1 MYCQPNNSNSLAH
14 LGKGLLEA
22 ARVGNDDEV
31 SDLMTQGAP
40 FVTDWLGYSPLHFA
54 CINGHMSTVEI
65 LTRAGVS
72 WEGRTKADK
81 TPIHF
86 AAQNGHRDIVQY
98 LHKLGADINAKDM
111 LNMTPLHWA
120 VDEQH
125 FLVVKFLV
133 ENKAFK
139 RRIVLWWYVYLYNF
153 LVVKVENK
161 ASVHLFQF
169 DKTPLDIAQSNSD
182 YHFIQ
187 FLKNAGQKCLN
198 FDTEE
203 SPSTSD
209 STSVFDSLTTSI
221 DSSFSRDY
229 LGSSVASGAPVLL
242 EGANQITLTEAGK
255 LALQNW
261 SSLYEQAEQNNQQD
275 EKSDTVVQD
284 IDEFIEKNPQKFL
297 TITFGNQ
304 LFSQVS
310 TPTTNQAMSYVCTSP
325 AKVKTSGAKRKAS
338 ADYSPA
344 RQFLK
349 TTTKSGSAALQR
361 QLTAARSKAEE
372 FQEKLGEK
380 EREIETYKRQLELL
394 QSSEV

>member
-1 MYCQPNNSNSLAH
+1 MYCQPNNSNEKTRYSDKTTIVKTRLQNSLAH
-14 LGKGLLEA
+14 LGKELLEA
-22 ARVGNDDEV
+22 ARIGNDDEV

-133 ENKAFK
+133 ENKAD
-139 RRIVLWWYVYLYNF
+139 IN
-153 LVVKVENK
+153 VKSK
-161 ASVHLFQF
+161 F

-275 EKSDTVVQD
+275 EKSDTIVQD

-310 TPTTNQAMSYVCTSP
+310 TPTTNQPLSYVCTSP

-349 TTTKSGSAALQR
+349 TSTKSGSAALQR

>member
-1 MYCQPNNSNSLAH
+1 MQKNSLAH
-14 LGKGLLEA
+14 LGKELLEA
-22 ARVGNDDEV
+22 ARIGNDDEV

-133 ENKAFK
+133 ENKAD
-139 RRIVLWWYVYLYNF
+139 IN
-153 LVVKVENK
+153 VKSK
-161 ASVHLFQF
+161 F

-275 EKSDTVVQD
+275 EKSDTIVQD

-310 TPTTNQAMSYVCTSP
+310 TPTTNQPLSYVCTSP

-349 TTTKSGSAALQR
+349 TSTKSGSAALQR